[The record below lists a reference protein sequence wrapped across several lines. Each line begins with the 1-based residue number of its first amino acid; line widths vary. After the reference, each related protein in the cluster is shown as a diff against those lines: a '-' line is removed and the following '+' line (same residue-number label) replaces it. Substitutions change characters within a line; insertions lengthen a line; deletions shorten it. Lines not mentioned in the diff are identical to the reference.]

1 MISHEEAVF
10 PSVTLAALNEVAQNI
25 ANRVEGCNVWLFRGE
40 MGSGKTTLIKAVC
53 RILGVT
59 ETMSSPSFAIVNE
72 YESSDKRK
80 IYHFD
85 FYRLERE
92 IEAIDIGVEE
102 YFYSG
107 FPCFIEWPEKIPS
120 LIPLQHANVTIH
132 IESNTNR
139 TIAIAVHDG
148 KKENRF

>member
-1 MISHEEAVF
+1 MITEGDRVF
-10 PSVTLAALNEVAQNI
+10 TSVTLEDLEDVAQEI
-25 ANRVEGCNVWLFRGE
+25 VTLLGVYKVWLFRGE
-40 MGSGKTTLIKAVC
+40 MGAGKTTLIKKVGAAA
-53 RILGVT
+53 GVL
-59 ETMSSPSFAIVNE
+59 ETMSSPTFAIVNE
-72 YESSDKRK
+72 YAGGTFEK

-85 FYRLERE
+85 FYRIEKE

-107 FPCFIEWPEKIPS
+107 YPCLVEWPEKIPS
-120 LIPLQHANVTIH
+120 LIPLQHAEITIQVDT
-132 IESNTNR
+132 NTKR

>member
-1 MISHEEAVF
+1 MTTRKDRVF
-10 PSVTLAALNEVAQNI
+10 ASVTLEGLADVAQEI
-25 ANRVEGCNVWLFRGE
+25 VSMLDTYKVWLFRGE
-40 MGSGKTTLIKAVC
+40 MGSGKTTLIKKVGAAA
-53 RILGVT
+53 GVV
-59 ETMSSPSFAIVNE
+59 ETINSPTFAIVNE
-72 YESSDKRK
+72 YAGGAFKS

-85 FYRLERE
+85 FYRIEKE

-107 FPCFIEWPEKIPS
+107 YPCFIEWPEKIPS
-120 LIPLQHANVTIH
+120 LIPLQHAEVTIQVDT
-132 IESNTNR
+132 NTTR

>member
-1 MISHEEAVF
+1 MITEGDRVF
-10 PSVTLAALNEVAQNI
+10 TSVTLEDLEDVAQEI
-25 ANRVEGCNVWLFRGE
+25 VTLLGVYKVWLFRGE
-40 MGSGKTTLIKAVC
+40 MGAGKTTLIKKVGAAA
-53 RILGVT
+53 GVL
-59 ETMSSPSFAIVNE
+59 ETMSSPTFAIVNE
-72 YESSDKRK
+72 YAGGTFEK

-85 FYRLERE
+85 FYRIEKE

-107 FPCFIEWPEKIPS
+107 YPCLVEWPEKIPS
-120 LIPLQHANVTIH
+120 LIPLQHAEVTIQVDT
-132 IESNTNR
+132 NTKR

>member
-1 MISHEEAVF
+1 MTWEDRVF
-10 PSVTLAALNEVAQNI
+10 TSVTLESLDDVAQEIVSLTNTYK
-25 ANRVEGCNVWLFRGE
+25 VWLFRGE
-40 MGSGKTTLIKAVC
+40 MGSGKTTLIKKVGIAS
-53 RILGVT
+53 GVF
-59 ETMSSPSFAIVNE
+59 EPMSSPTFSIVNE
-72 YESSDKRK
+72 YAGGIFEK

-85 FYRLERE
+85 FYRIEKE

-107 FPCFIEWPEKIPS
+107 YPCLIEWPEKIPS
-120 LIPLQHANVTIH
+120 LIPLQHAEVTIQVDT
-132 IESNTNR
+132 NTKR

>member
-1 MISHEEAVF
+1 MITEGDRVF
-10 PSVTLAALNEVAQNI
+10 TSVTLEDLEDVAQEI
-25 ANRVEGCNVWLFRGE
+25 VTLLGAYKVWLFRGE
-40 MGSGKTTLIKAVC
+40 MGAGKTTLIKKVGAAA
-53 RILGVT
+53 GVL
-59 ETMSSPSFAIVNE
+59 ETMSSPTFAIVNE
-72 YESSDKRK
+72 YAGGTFEK

-85 FYRLERE
+85 FYRIEKE

-107 FPCFIEWPEKIPS
+107 YPCLVEWPEKIPS
-120 LIPLQHANVTIH
+120 LIPLQHAEITIQVDT
-132 IESNTNR
+132 NTKR